1 MSLMSP
7 EILDKN
13 VIKPTIVVDL
23 SRLSFV
29 YDFGIIFTYM
39 NDNKLSILDK

>member
-13 VIKPTIVVDL
+13 VIKPTIDVDL

-29 YDFGIIFTYM
+29 YDFDIIFTYM
-39 NDNKLSILDK
+39 NDNKISIMDK